1 MRAAVH
7 QPCYMPWLG
16 MMMKASMCDVFVFM
30 DDAQYTRGSFIES
43 NSIKTPQG
51 ALRLRVP
58 LDYRFGYTISQA
70 KPKYALKWRER
81 HLKSIRM
88 NYARAPYFDEAY
100 QLVSDVLATEYASLA
115 DLNIACTEAMFEWFG
130 IRPRTERSSCLGV
143 TASKEQRVIDICKA
157 VGADVYISGKGAAA
171 YQDGA
176 HFDAEGVKL
185 VYADYEP
192 RPYSQRFGGFV
203 PNLSAIDYMMNEG
216 HRTGFL
222 Q

>member
-1 MRAAVH
+1 MIAAIH

-16 MMMKASMCDVFVFM
+16 MLKKASMCDVFVFM

-58 LDYRFGYTISQA
+58 LDYRFGDTISQVR
-70 KPKYALKWRER
+70 PKYALKWREK

-88 NYARAPYFDEAY
+88 NYARSPFFDEAY
-100 QLVSDVLATEYASLA
+100 QLVSEILSIEYPSLA

-130 IRPRTERSSCLGV
+130 IAPRTERASTFGV
-143 TASKEQRVIDICKA
+143 TTAKERRVIDICNC
-157 VGADVYISGKGAAA
+157 VGANVYVSGKGAAV
-171 YQDGA
+171 YQDAGNFA
-176 HFDAEGVKL
+176 DEGIEL
-185 VYADYEP
+185 VYAEYEP

-203 PNLSAIDYMMNEG
+203 PNLSAIDYMMNCG
-216 HRTGFL
+216 HSAEAIA
-222 Q
+222 